1 MKDATTWALIH
12 REREAVAD
20 TLTTLTPAQ
29 WAAPSLCGGW
39 TVQEAAGHV
48 VAGAE
53 QTKGAFA
60 RGMAA
65 NGFRFNRMMDRTARR
80 VGAQAPQEI
89 IGRLRARTST
99 TNGPPAPAM
108 TMLGEIVVH
117 GEDVRRPLGIAGTTA
132 PDALVACLEM
142 YETASFPV
150 GTKARIADLRLAA
163 TDVGWTHGDGPEV
176 TGDAAS
182 LLLAM
187 TGRRA
192 GLDGLT
198 GEGLGRLR
206 ARMGS

>member
-1 MKDATTWALIH
+1 MKDATTWTLIH
-12 REREAVAD
+12 REREAMAD

-29 WAAPSLCGGW
+29 WAEPSLCGGW
-39 TVQEAAGHV
+39 TVQETAGHI

-60 RGMAA
+60 RGMVA
-65 NGFRFNRMMDRTARR
+65 NGFRFNRMIDRDARR
-80 VGAQAPQEI
+80 VGARPPQEI

-99 TNGPPAPAM
+99 TNGPPAPAV
-108 TMLGEIVVH
+108 TSLGEVVVH
-117 GEDVRRPLGIAGTTA
+117 GEDVRRPLGIVGTTA
-132 PDALVACLEM
+132 PDALVACLDM
-142 YETASFPV
+142 YKTSSFPV
-150 GTKARIADLRLAA
+150 GTKARIAGLRLTA
-163 TDVGWTHGDGPEV
+163 TDVGWTYGDGPEV

-206 ARMGS
+206 ARMA